1 MKTLLLCATLL
12 VTTAGLASAGP
23 GAINLGWTDCPGQGT
38 YALTRTFACNAN
50 TGLNEMVG
58 SFIAG
63 PGLQAVTGFATVL
76 DVQTSGAT
84 LAPWWDVRASLPA
97 GCRPASLL
105 SSFDFTGGPFGCFD
119 YWQGGAT
126 GGQSADVPIGNRV
139 RLKATGAL
147 PAGDS
152 RITSIPEGT
161 EVYCYKLRVNNA
173 KTVGLGSCTGCS
185 AEACIVHNSVLVTQV
200 PGTPGG
206 NFTYSAPGT
215 SAHVIWQAWTTV
227 EPSQQCPL
235 VTPAKNRTWGSI
247 KAIYR

>member
-1 MKTLLLCATLL
+1 MKKLLLCATLL

-38 YALTRTFACNAN
+38 YALTRTFACNSN

-58 SFIAG
+58 SFVGG
-63 PGLQAVTGFATVL
+63 PELTAVTGFAMVI

-84 LAPWWDVRASLPA
+84 LAPWWDLRASLPA

-105 SSFDFTGGPFGCFD
+105 SSFDFTGGPFGCGD
-119 YWQGGAT
+119 QWQGGAT

-139 RLKATGAL
+139 RLKATAAL
-147 PAGDS
+147 PSGDS
-152 RITSIPEGT
+152 RIGPVTEGA
-161 EVYCYKLRVNNA
+161 EMYCFKLRVNNA
-173 KTVGLGSCTGCS
+173 RTLGGVCPGCN
-185 AEACIVHNSVLVTQV
+185 AEACIVLNSILLTQV

-206 NFTYSAPGT
+206 NKTYSSPGT

-227 EPSQQCPL
+227 DPAQFCPL
-235 VTPAKNRTWGSI
+235 VTPAKNKTWGSI